1 MSKDPSSKKD
11 EGDVIQFLPPAVA
24 EPPAVGGTDERSLP
38 GRDREEAG
46 RGSEA
51 IAGPHS
57 AELQPPDWEPLEWNG
72 AVGDHYGVG
81 LRDNGYAVWLLDRPG
96 EPVLWF
102 PAHCGLEAFL
112 AFQDLESHEAR
123 RWFRRS
129 HSYLRR
135 RPLLVVLAALVVL
148 VAATSTLHFARRDA
162 SVRTTGGEVA
172 ANESAGDTPA
182 GRPSTTMPED
192 RHQGAI
198 RRAPGVYVN
207 GEAGYAFSYPPGWGV
222 LGSGT
227 AVRLVGPNGKAAIS
241 FRPASDGPV
250 GQASTGLLESQSTE
264 YRDIQLQTPQLGR
277 TEQGLPA
284 VVVGA
289 KATGPDGRDVRFV
302 SITIKG
308 ATDNWAIVV
317 RFADGSDVLRY
328 MPSVRRIVDSFRLM
342 EA

>member
-1 MSKDPSSKKD
+1 MSKDPSSKD
-11 EGDVIQFLPPAVA
+11 EGQVIQFLPPAVA
-24 EPPAVGGTDERSLP
+24 EPPAVGATDERSLP
-38 GRDREEAG
+38 GRDREEGG

-51 IAGPHS
+51 IAGRHPG
-57 AELQPPDWEPLEWNG
+57 ELQPPDWEPPDWDG
-72 AVGDHYGVG
+72 ALGDHFGVG
-81 LRDNGYAVWLLDRPG
+81 LRDNGYAVWLLDRPD

-102 PAHCGLEAFL
+102 PPHCELEAFL

-123 RWFRRS
+123 RWVRRS
-129 HSYLRR
+129 RSYLRR
-135 RPLLVVLAALVVL
+135 RPLLVVMAAFVVL
-148 VAATSTLHFARRDA
+148 VAATSTLQFALRDA
-162 SVRTTGGEVA
+162 SVRSTGGKVA

-182 GRPSTTMPED
+182 GRPSSTVTED

-198 RRAPGVYVN
+198 RRGPSVYVN
-207 GEAGYAFSYPPGWGV
+207 GGAGYAFSYPPGWGL

-227 AVRLVGPNGKAAIS
+227 AVRLVGPDGEAAIS

-250 GQASTGLLESQSTE
+250 GQASTGLLESLSTE
-264 YRDIQLQTPQLGR
+264 YRDIQLQTPELRR

-308 ATDNWAIVV
+308 LTDNWAIVV
-317 RFADGSDVLRY
+317 RFAEGSDVLRF
-328 MPSVRRIVDSFRLM
+328 MPAIRQIVDSFRLM